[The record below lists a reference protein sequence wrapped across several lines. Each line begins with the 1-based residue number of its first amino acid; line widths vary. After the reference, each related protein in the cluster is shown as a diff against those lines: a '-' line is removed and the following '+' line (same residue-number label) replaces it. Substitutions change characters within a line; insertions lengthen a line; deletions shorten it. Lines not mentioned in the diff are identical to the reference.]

1 MEHIH
6 DLSAKLQKGDFA
18 YLGGVFGDG
27 LALFRFE
34 QAVLG
39 FTQFDTGQV
48 AQFIAVDRNPVV
60 FLCRDQ
66 VLFFQAPQVQ
76 VVAISH
82 PEVAHIGPQS
92 QFEFLCAQFLVLNL
106 YPGIPLFA
114 FPVETVEYV
123 DADRHPIVEAE
134 AALEVGRSYLV
145 PVRRVAVSGIQFDI
159 RIVTAL
165 DLFVVQLGNHLV
177 LLGDQ
182 QR

>member
-1 MEHIH
+1 M
-6 DLSAKLQKGDFA
+6 
-18 YLGGVFGDG
+18 
-27 LALFRFE
+27 
-34 QAVLG
+34 
-39 FTQFDTGQV
+39 
-48 AQFIAVDRNPVV
+48 
-60 FLCRDQ
+60 
-66 VLFFQAPQVQ
+66 
-76 VVAISH
+76 
-82 PEVAHIGPQS
+82 
-92 QFEFLCAQFLVLNL
+92 VLNL

-123 DADRHPIVEAE
+123 DADRHPVVEAE

-177 LLGDQ
+177 FLGDQ

>member
-82 PEVAHIGPQS
+82 PEVAHIGTQS

-114 FPVETVEYV
+114 FPVETVE
-123 DADRHPIVEAE
+123 EAHTDGH
-134 AALEVGRSYLV
+134 AVIKPQPLLEVVIAHFR
-145 PVRRVAVSGIQFDI
+145 PVCLVAVAC
-159 RIVTAL
+159 V
-165 DLFVVQLGNHLV
+165 
-177 LLGDQ
+177 
-182 QR
+182 

>member
-76 VVAISH
+76 VVA
-82 PEVAHIGPQS
+82 QS

-123 DADRHPIVEAE
+123 DADRHPVVEAE

>member
-1 MEHIH
+1 MRMIYDFRFMILDLMICEPRSKSKIH
-6 DLSAKLQKGDFA
+6 KFVNSAKLIFSWNISMIFPLSCKREISHILVEYSAMDW
-18 YLGGVFGDG
+18 
-27 LALFRFE
+27 ALFRFE

-106 YPGIPLFA
+106 YPGIPLSRFRLK
-114 FPVETVEYV
+114 PSNTLMPTVT
-123 DADRHPIVEAE
+123 
-134 AALEVGRSYLV
+134 RS
-145 PVRRVAVSGIQFDI
+145 
-159 RIVTAL
+159 
-165 DLFVVQLGNHLV
+165 
-177 LLGDQ
+177 
-182 QR
+182 

>member
-82 PEVAHIGPQS
+82 PEIAHIGSQS
-92 QFEFLCAQFLVLNL
+92 QFQLLRTQFLVLNL

-123 DADRHPIVEAE
+123 DADRHPVVDAE

-165 DLFVVQLGNHLV
+165 DLFVVQFGNHLV